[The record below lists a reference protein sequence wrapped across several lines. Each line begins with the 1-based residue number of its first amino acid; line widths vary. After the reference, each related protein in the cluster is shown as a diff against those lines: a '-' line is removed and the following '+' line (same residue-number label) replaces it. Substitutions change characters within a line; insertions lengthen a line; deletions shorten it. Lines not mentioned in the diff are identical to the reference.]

1 MLREILFRYIREQ
14 FFKDMMNRE
23 RRFAALFD
31 MDGVVLD
38 TEGQYDLFWIEQGKR
53 FHPGMPDFYKKI
65 KGMTTEKILEDYF
78 GGNMDL
84 QQQISQELEE
94 FEEKMNYPYVPG
106 VENFIRVLLDHGV
119 RIALVTSSNNV
130 KMSYALKAH
139 PEFTEYFERII
150 TADKITKSK
159 PAPEC
164 YLLAAKE
171 LQMETDVCCVFEDS
185 FAGIEAGRNAR
196 MKVVGLA
203 TTNAKEK
210 IEGMVDRVI
219 ADFTG
224 CSYDGFVD
232 LMDGGTMMF

>member
-1 MLREILFRYIREQ
+1 MMDRESRL
-14 FFKDMMNRE
+14 
-23 RRFAALFD
+23 AALFD

-53 FHPGMPDFYKKI
+53 YHPGMPDFYKKI

-78 GGNMDL
+78 VGDMNL
-84 QQQISQELEE
+84 QQRISRELEE
-94 FEEKMNYPYVPG
+94 FESRMNYPYIPG
-106 VENFIRVLLDHGV
+106 VENFIRVLLAHGV
-119 RIALVTSSNNV
+119 RTALVTSSNNV

-139 PEFTEYFERII
+139 PEFTGYFERMI

-159 PAPEC
+159 PDPEC

-171 LQMETDVCCVFEDS
+171 LQMETNVCCVFEDS

-203 TTNAKEK
+203 TTNPEEK
-210 IEGMVDRVI
+210 IQGMVDRVLS
-219 ADFTG
+219 DFTG
-224 CSYDGFVD
+224 YTYDAFED
-232 LMDGGTMMF
+232 LISGDQAMLR

>member
-1 MLREILFRYIREQ
+1 
-14 FFKDMMNRE
+14 MMDRE
-23 RRFAALFD
+23 RRLAALFD

-53 FHPGMPDFYKKI
+53 YHPGVPDFYKKI

-78 GGNMDL
+78 GGDMNL
-84 QQQISQELEE
+84 QQQISRELDE
-94 FEEKMNYPYVPG
+94 FESQMSYPYVPG
-106 VENFIRVLLDHGV
+106 VENFIRILLTHGV
-119 RIALVTSSNNV
+119 RIALVTSSNDM

-139 PEFTEYFERII
+139 PEFTEYFERMI

-159 PAPEC
+159 PDPEC

-203 TTNAKEK
+203 TTNPAEK
-210 IEGMVDRVI
+210 IQGMVDRVLP
-219 ADFTG
+219 DFTG
-224 CSYDGFVD
+224 YTYDEFED
-232 LMDGGTMMF
+232 LISGDQAVLH